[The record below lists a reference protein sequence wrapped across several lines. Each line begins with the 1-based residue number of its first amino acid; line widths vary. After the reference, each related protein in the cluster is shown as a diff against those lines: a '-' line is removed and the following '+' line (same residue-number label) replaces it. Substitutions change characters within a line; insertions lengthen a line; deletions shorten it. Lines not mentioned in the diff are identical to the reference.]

1 MSYRLYARPLP
12 PFADPE
18 QNPDAQLFD
27 WVLQDAS
34 GDTQAHG
41 EASTREHIE
50 QTLAQNALEKVIL
63 IGLIPGDETTFCV
76 ADIPARQSRFIQQAL
91 PFAVEE
97 QVAQDIETVHLALG
111 RHTPDGYQ
119 VAAIDNL
126 QMARW
131 QQLFSG
137 WQHVRLDAI
146 YPDAALLPATE
157 GGWSLCLDGESVMLL
172 SQRGEW
178 LRMQADNLPLFAMTM
193 ATPSED
199 EVVAEIPVQVFG
211 TETDLDSWQ
220 GAISE
225 FSGSSGRLQ
234 VQTKP

>member
-131 QQLFSG
+131 QQLCHRGRLEPVPG
-137 WQHVRLDAI
+137 WRVC
-146 YPDAALLPATE
+146 DAAEPAWRMVAHAGRQPATVFHDHGDAVGRRGS
-157 GGWSLCLDGESVMLL
+157 GG
-172 SQRGEW
+172 
-178 LRMQADNLPLFAMTM
+178 NP
-193 ATPSED
+193 
-199 EVVAEIPVQVFG
+199 G
-211 TETDLDSWQ
+211 TGVW
-220 GAISE
+220 
-225 FSGSSGRLQ
+225 R
-234 VQTKP
+234 